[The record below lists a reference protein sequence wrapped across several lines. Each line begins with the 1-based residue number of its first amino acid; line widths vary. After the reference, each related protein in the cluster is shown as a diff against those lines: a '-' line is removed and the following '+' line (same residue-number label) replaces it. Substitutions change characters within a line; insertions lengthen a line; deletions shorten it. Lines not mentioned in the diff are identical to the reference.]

1 MPRETYFTKQVAVT
15 HRNTVISH
23 IIYFKFALAPVCIVS
38 IGRLFVHK
46 GNMACMS
53 ELEFSCDDNYVVT
66 ILKIDYRGTFQ
77 NLFNLGLEYC
87 YGLFQAIKYSVANWK
102 SSKYSRNNHEQT
114 LQEMDSEKAIFA
126 KFLLT
131 TLITIVLCTKKF
143 SPITKSSRL

>member
-23 IIYFKFALAPVCIVS
+23 IIYFKFALARVCIVS

-46 GNMACMS
+46 GNMACVS
-53 ELEFSCDDNYVVT
+53 ELQF
-66 ILKIDYRGTFQ
+66 RGTFQ

-87 YGLFQAIKYSVANWK
+87 YGLFQAIKYSNANWK